1 MTAPV
6 YLTDDEVRGAA
17 LPIGELADALV
28 PAFRKRSEG
37 VVMMPAKT
45 GMHPSGSDAYFHS
58 MPALV
63 PGVAAGVKWVA
74 GSPSNSSRGLAHIH
88 AHLILS
94 NAETGAPIAVVEAGY
109 LTGLRTAALS
119 LLAARS
125 LARPEAKRLGFI
137 GCGFQAQTHLQAF
150 AEEFPV
156 RQVAFYGPR
165 QQSVTAFKE
174 HVAECY
180 GLATLACSHPGEVL
194 ASSDIVVSTVPAH
207 RDLEGF
213 LDARALPEGA
223 FVSMVD
229 LGRSWDA
236 ATVGDFDRCLTDDRA
251 QSEALAHNNA
261 AFSTMSFSGDLS
273 GLLTGDVEG
282 RRSASERIA
291 FLFPGVALA
300 DIVAGQMILERVQ
313 ATPGH

>member
-1 MTAPV
+1 MTVPL
-6 YLTDDEVRGAA
+6 YLTDEDVKAAA
-17 LPIGELADALV
+17 LSIGELADALV

-45 GMHPSGSDAYFHS
+45 GMYPTGSDAYFHS

-94 NAETGAPIAVVEAGY
+94 DDETGETKAVIEAGY

-125 LARPEAKRLGFI
+125 LAKPGAKRLGFI
-137 GCGFQAQTHLQAF
+137 GSGFQAQTHLQAF
-150 AEEFPV
+150 AEEFSV
-156 RQVAFYGPR
+156 HQVAIYGPR
-165 QQSVTAFKE
+165 PQSVKAFE
-174 HVAECY
+174 NYVADHY
-180 GLATLACSHPGEVL
+180 GLGTVACSHPEEVL
-194 ASSDIVVSTVPAH
+194 ASSEIVVTTVPAH

-213 LDARALPEGA
+213 LDAGTLPEGA

-229 LGRSWDA
+229 LGRSWNA
-236 ATVGDFDRCLTDDRA
+236 PTVGEFDRCLTDDLE
-251 QSEALAHNNA
+251 QSKVLAHNNA
-261 AFSTMSFSGDLS
+261 AFSEMSFSGDLS
-273 GLLTGDVEG
+273 GLLVGDVEG
-282 RRSASERIA
+282 RRNASERIA

-300 DIVAGQMILERVQ
+300 DIVAGHMILDRVW
-313 ATPGH
+313 AMPLR